1 MRWPLQFVGG
11 KIPCRICR
19 HSGERRTLVYPAAPV
34 TAYDPSRHGPVRIV
48 GPGFHARVHDLL
60 RTVPAGAVTT
70 YGDLAGALGA
80 RSVARQVGYA
90 LAALP
95 AGSDVP
101 WHRVVDG
108 RGFVTRPGSVNAKRQ
123 SKLLRAEGV
132 TIARDGR
139 VADFAQ
145 RRYPFAGGV

>member
-1 MRWPLQFVGG
+1 VQGRPPL
-11 KIPCRICR
+11 PLPAR
-19 HSGERRTLVYPAAPV
+19 SERRRFGYPAPPV

-48 GPGFHARVHDLL
+48 GPGFHARVHELL

-95 AGSDVP
+95 EGTDVP

-108 RGFVTRPGSVNAKRQ
+108 RGFVTRPGSANAKRQ
-123 SKLLRAEGV
+123 GTLLRSEGV
-132 TIARDGR
+132 TVGRDGR
-139 VADFAQ
+139 VAEFAS
-145 RRYPFAGGV
+145 RRYALVWRA

>member
-1 MRWPLQFVGG
+1 MPRPHPLATL
-11 KIPCRICR
+11 PRIV
-19 HSGERRTLVYPAAPV
+19 SPYEPN
-34 TAYDPSRHGPVRIV
+34 RHGPVRIV

-80 RSVARQVGYA
+80 RSVARHVGYA
-90 LAALP
+90 LAAVP

-108 RGFVTRPGSVNAKRQ
+108 RGGITRPGSASARRQ
-123 SKLLRAEGV
+123 IALLRAEGV
-132 TIARDGR
+132 RVGRSGR
-139 VADFAQ
+139 VADFA
-145 RRYPFAGGV
+145 RLRYPFP

>member
-1 MRWPLQFVGG
+1 MP
-11 KIPCRICR
+11 P
-19 HSGERRTLVYPAAPV
+19 
-34 TAYDPSRHGPVRIV
+34 YDPSRHGPVRIV

-95 AGSDVP
+95 EGTDVP

-108 RGFVTRPGSVNAKRQ
+108 RGTVTRPGSAQARRQ
-123 SKLLRAEGV
+123 IRLLRAEGTPV
-132 TIARDGR
+132 GKGGR
-139 VADFAQ
+139 VVEFEL
-145 RRYPFAGGV
+145 RRYPFG

>member
-1 MRWPLQFVGG
+1 MPPF
-11 KIPCRICR
+11 
-19 HSGERRTLVYPAAPV
+19 
-34 TAYDPSRHGPVRIV
+34 DPSRHGPVRIV

-80 RSVARQVGYA
+80 RSVARHVGYA

-95 AGSDVP
+95 EGAEVP

-108 RGFVTRPGSVNAKRQ
+108 RGTVTRPGTAQARRQ
-123 SKLLRAEGV
+123 VQLLRAEGV
-132 TIARDGR
+132 AVGVGGR
-139 VADFAQ
+139 VVDFA
-145 RRYPFAGGV
+145 RVRWPFPG